1 MTTTDPQRAQ
11 RGFTLLELLVATAIF
26 AVVGV
31 MAFGG
36 FNAVLAQ
43 RDRTAE
49 ELARL
54 KEVQFAMRLLT
65 LDLYQVAP
73 RPVRDEL
80 GNRQQP
86 AVLADERTDYALE
99 LSRSGWSNPA
109 ALPRPTLQRV
119 AYRLE
124 NDTLV
129 REYWPV
135 MDRTLSNEPVVME
148 LLTGV
153 EAIEF
158 RFLGPGLDDG
168 EWQTQWPPL
177 DIPPPLAALARP
189 LAIEVTVDL
198 ADWGRITRRVE
209 TPG

>member
-1 MTTTDPQRAQ
+1 MITERPQ

-26 AVVGV
+26 AVVGM

-54 KEVQFAMRLLT
+54 KEVQFAMRLIA

-80 GNRQQP
+80 GNQQQP
-86 AVLADERTDYALE
+86 ALLADERNEYTLE
-99 LSRSGWSNPA
+99 FTRSGWSNPA
-109 ALPRPTLQRV
+109 ALPRPTQQRV
-119 AYRLE
+119 AYRVE
-124 NDTLV
+124 DETLV
-129 REYWPV
+129 REYWAV
-135 MDRTLSNEPVVME
+135 LDRTLSNEPIEIE

-158 RFLGPGLDDG
+158 RFLGQGIDG
-168 EWQTQWPPL
+168 YEWQTQWPPL
-177 DIPPPLAALARP
+177 EMPPQLGLRARP
-189 LAIEVTVDL
+189 LAVEVSVDL
-198 ADWGRITRRVE
+198 VDWGRITRRIE

>member
-1 MTTTDPQRAQ
+1 MAE

-49 ELARL
+49 ELERL
-54 KEVQFAMRLLT
+54 KDVQFAMRLIA
-65 LDLYQVAP
+65 LDLYQIAP
-73 RPVRDEL
+73 RPIRDEL
-80 GNRQQP
+80 GNQQQP
-86 AVLADERTDYALE
+86 ALLADERNLYALE
-99 LSRSGWSNPA
+99 FTRSGWSNPGG
-109 ALPRPTLQRV
+109 LPRATLQRV

-124 NDTLV
+124 EDTLI

-135 MDRTLSNEPVVME
+135 LDRTLSNEPIEIE

-153 EAIEF
+153 KSVEF
-158 RFLGPGLDDG
+158 RFLGEEFSGR

-177 DIPPPLAALARP
+177 EMPPQFALRARP
-189 LAIEVTVDL
+189 LGVEVSLDL
-198 ADWGRITRRVE
+198 EDWGRITRRIE